1 MLLLIKGRG
10 VLTDWHW
17 YRDLTHE
24 QRLLYEELML
34 LDTEIHLS
42 ARDCKQLIRGLMSI
56 GIKTPRQLRAWFV
69 ALAEADNDCECGC
82 FLYLSCRTAQGRR
95 HDENSDYKRKK
106 SRKFIQVSRLII
118 QKTSHSY
125 VNRCP
130 EGSPRCNR

>member
-42 ARDCKQLIRGLMSI
+42 ARDCKQQIRGLMSI
-56 GIKTPRQLRAWFV
+56 GIKTPRQLSARFV
-69 ALAEADNDCECGC
+69 ALADAGNDCE
-82 FLYLSCRTAQGRR
+82 
-95 HDENSDYKRKK
+95 
-106 SRKFIQVSRLII
+106 
-118 QKTSHSY
+118 
-125 VNRCP
+125 
-130 EGSPRCNR
+130 

>member
-1 MLLLIKGRG
+1 MLLMIKGRG

-69 ALAEADNDCECGC
+69 ALAEADNDC
-82 FLYLSCRTAQGRR
+82 Q
-95 HDENSDYKRKK
+95 
-106 SRKFIQVSRLII
+106 
-118 QKTSHSY
+118 
-125 VNRCP
+125 
-130 EGSPRCNR
+130 

>member
-42 ARDCKQLIRGLMSI
+42 ARDCKQLIR
-56 GIKTPRQLRAWFV
+56 
-69 ALAEADNDCECGC
+69 D
-82 FLYLSCRTAQGRR
+82 
-95 HDENSDYKRKK
+95 
-106 SRKFIQVSRLII
+106 
-118 QKTSHSY
+118 
-125 VNRCP
+125 
-130 EGSPRCNR
+130 